1 VADRAT
7 LGAEWNTLLSLS
19 PADTIFLS
27 REWQDLWWQTIGNKS
42 GLEPRTVV
50 VRDGASLI
58 GIAPL
63 LESPTNDSV
72 LRFAGGEEIADFLDI
87 IAAPGREAEVA
98 VAIFDALADH
108 PWRELDLRNLRADAA
123 ALTALVPEAERRGY
137 RTEIEQEDVS
147 PWIKLPTSW
156 DAYLEG
162 LTKKDRHELRRKMRR
177 LSSAGEVRWYV
188 ASDPTA
194 QGRDVADFTRLMRL
208 SAEAKSEFLTP
219 EMSGWFAAIV
229 ERFQPT
235 GQLSLYFLELD
246 GIRLASTICF
256 NYGKR
261 SLLYNSGYDPEYARL
276 SAGLILK
283 AYCIDDAIARG
294 HEVFDFLQ
302 GNESYKYDLG
312 AIDAPIY
319 RLRIHRS

>member
-1 VADRAT
+1 VADRAE
-7 LGAEWNTLLSLS
+7 LGAEWNTLISLC
-19 PADTIFLS
+19 PANTIFLS
-27 REWQDLWWQTIGNKS
+27 REWQDLWWQTIGSRS
-42 GLEPRTVV
+42 GLRSRTVI
-50 VRDGASLI
+50 VRDDSALI

-63 LESPTNDSV
+63 LDSPIDDAT
-72 LRFAGGEEIADFLDI
+72 LHFAGGEEIADFLDV
-87 IAAPGREAEVA
+87 IATPGREAEVA
-98 VAIFDALADH
+98 VALFDVLADL
-108 PWRELDLRNLRADAA
+108 PWRTLDLRNLRTGAV
-123 ALTALVPEAERRGY
+123 ALTALVPEAERRGF
-137 RTEIEQEDVS
+137 RVEIEQEDVS
-147 PWIKLPTSW
+147 PWIKLPASW

-162 LTKKDRHELRRKMRR
+162 LSKKDRHELRRKMRR
-177 LSSAGEVRWYV
+177 LGTAGEVRWYV
-188 ASDPTA
+188 ASDPTTQA
-194 QGRDVADFTRLMRL
+194 QDVADFVRLMRL

-219 EMSGWFAAIV
+219 EMEGWFAAIV

-246 GIRLASTICF
+246 GIRVASTICF
-256 NYGKR
+256 NYGNR

-283 AYCIDDAIARG
+283 AYCIDDAISRG

-319 RLRIHRS
+319 HLRIHRS